1 MSNERS
7 RLLACA
13 KSESSPV
20 IRWQASRLV
29 MDSAI
34 ETLLFFVVTN
44 VQYIAMLKNIFNE
57 ENKDEPEI

>member
-1 MSNERS
+1 
-7 RLLACA
+7 
-13 KSESSPV
+13 
-20 IRWQASRLV
+20 